1 MKKRL
6 KVAVVYNEVDPSIYK
21 KVDDE
26 FEEEQN
32 FVPYFEI
39 DDLTPMKE
47 YEIISKKLKRIGF
60 SSYALNIKDDIYLIL
75 NDIKENRPN
84 VIFNFIELF
93 NDDPTLE
100 MNIVGLLELL
110 GIPYTGAPALAL
122 ANCQSKILTKKMLN
136 GVGIKTPKFFVTESH
151 INVINHSLNY
161 PVIIKPAM
169 EDASAGIGNNSI
181 VTNDALL
188 IERINYVLKY
198 FEQPALAEE
207 FIEGRELNLAI
218 LGDENPRALPIS
230 EIDFSTMPEHLYNIV
245 SYEAKWEP
253 HDEAYHKTIPICP
266 AILPQTIE
274 NDAKKIAI
282 KAFKTMQC
290 RDYARIDIRL
300 SENNELFVLEVNPN
314 PDLTEGAGFMRSME
328 AANYTYSKA
337 LKKII
342 DLAYKRGKRNNKK
355 HWLVE
360 GY

>member
-6 KVAVVYNEVDPSIYK
+6 KVAVVYNEADPSIYK
-21 KVDDE
+21 KIDNDLL
-26 FEEEQN
+26 EEQD

-39 DDLTPMKE
+39 DDLTPMEE
-47 YEIISKKLKRIGF
+47 YEIISRKLKRIGF
-60 SSYALNIKDDIYLIL
+60 SSYALNIRDDIYLLL
-75 NDIKENRPN
+75 NNIKENQPD

-93 NDDPTLE
+93 KDDPTLE

-122 ANCQSKILTKKMLN
+122 ANCQSKILTKRMLN
-136 GVGIKTPKFFVTESH
+136 EVGVNTPTFFVTESP
-151 INVINHSLNY
+151 INEINHSLNY
-161 PVIIKPAM
+161 PVIVKPAM
-169 EDASAGIGNNSI
+169 EDASAGIENNSI

-188 IERINYVLKY
+188 IERINYVLENY
-198 FEQPALAEE
+198 EQPALAEE

-218 LGDENPRALPIS
+218 LGDEKPRALPIS
-230 EIDFSTMPEHLYNIV
+230 EIDFTTMPEHLYNIV

-266 AILPQTIE
+266 AILPKTIE
-274 NDAKKIAI
+274 NSAKEIAI
-282 KAFKTMQC
+282 KAFKIMQC
-290 RDYARIDIRL
+290 RDYARIDMRL

-328 AANYTYSKA
+328 AAGFTYSKA

-342 DLAYKRGKRNNKK
+342 NLAHKRGKRNNKK
-355 HWLVE
+355 
-360 GY
+360 Y